1 MQVEMQV
8 DEEKAEKE
16 LLLKAVSLQQARED
30 KYKLISQVSLCKSL
44 QDEVTVLMKD
54 VKEFIN
60 EEHSQDPSPTLF
72 IEPDKSKQVIFISNG
87 QYLLN

>member
-1 MQVEMQV
+1 M
-8 DEEKAEKE
+8 
-16 LLLKAVSLQQARED
+16 
-30 KYKLISQVSLCKSL
+30 
-44 QDEVTVLMKD
+44 LMKD

-60 EEHSQDPSPTLF
+60 EEHSQDPSLTLF